1 MDELALTPELY
12 NNLID
17 WMTPKYSTSTVRQR
31 KILLLSLFKK
41 YKVLNRDTLKQ
52 MMKKFKHQYQKA
64 CLVMINNYCYDNN
77 LDFNLTI
84 PKIKRA
90 PSKIPEILSEEEIKL
105 MINSAPY
112 PYDLVIRCI
121 FNMGAGLRISEII
134 KLSWR
139 DIRWVDW
146 LHDKNNYGVAVLKMA
161 KGDKERV
168 VNIPPNLMK
177 DLYNYAKEKEVLN
190 EFGIPTGGKIFYF
203 SSQNNFKKRKRRL
216 KIPVINNEWK
226 LDYVNCAYDWFRY
239 NIIQKYC
246 EKALNKRIKVHS
258 LRHSRATYLY
268 TYEGVPIEK
277 LQILLGH
284 SSINTTMIYVKVDPK
299 GIFDSIKNAKEL

>member
-1 MDELALTPELY
+1 MDELTLNPELY
-12 NNLID
+12 NNIVD
-17 WMTPKYSTSTVRQR
+17 WMIPRYATSTVRQR

-77 LDFNLTI
+77 IDFNLTI

-146 LHDKNNYGVAVLKMA
+146 LHNKNNYGVAVLKMA

-177 DLYNYAKEKEVLN
+177 DLYDYAKEKEVLN

-239 NIIQKYC
+239 NIIQKHC

-277 LQILLGH
+277 LQVLLGH

>member
-77 LDFNLTI
+77 IDFNLTI

>member
-77 LDFNLTI
+77 IDFNLTI

-139 DIRWVDW
+139 NIRWVDW